1 MLAIH
6 RQLNHNNLRQKY
18 LYSVPMK
25 YRSDIDG
32 LRAIAVVPVVL
43 FHAGYSWIPGGFVGV
58 DIFFVISGYLISSI
72 ILNEL
77 TAGKFSFARFY
88 ERRARRII
96 PALLVVLVATL
107 AAGYFFLLP
116 DEYASLS
123 QATLAALTFVPNIYF
138 WNTESTYFGLDIA
151 TQPLLHT
158 WSLGVEEQF
167 YILFPVLLFF
177 LYRKFSHQTMSRI
190 LIALFVLSLATNI
203 LLADLYTKYSF
214 YMLPTRAWELLAGI
228 ILSLGILPVIR
239 HHRIADMIA
248 LVGLALIIGTMLML
262 QETSVFPG
270 VNAVYPVLGAAL
282 IIYSGAQVH
291 TVVARLLSHKALV
304 FIGLVSYSFYLW
316 HWPVTVYTKMV
327 WDSDLN
333 KLFILILS
341 FVLAAV
347 SYRFIEP
354 RYRKSAGRL
363 PRVRTVGELGIIG
376 VFLASCAAFILYS
389 QGLIGRVPNDIM
401 QIAQVTALHQTA
413 NSVQCRR
420 FIENNQNDENDR
432 GQLCRL
438 GKQDS
443 VPQFIIWGDSHAE
456 AISYALHLAAL
467 DTGVSG
473 YALVNGG
480 CRPLLGVFRKRKE
493 KCLNFNNAVLEF
505 IKNSPA
511 IKHIFLA
518 GYWRISLTGQ
528 SYDNSNFLI
537 MDEKTRISSP
547 LENRNVFRRG
557 LKRTLDALD
566 GYRISIIEDVPEI
579 GAQFGKSVAN
589 HFIRQAWLGSDIL
602 ARRTFVDDVDSY
614 DQEFSSALSSLPAH
628 WNFIEVKPWLCQD
641 QECPILIDGKLVYS
655 DGDHLSRYGASLLVP
670 VFRQSLNDGALEAPA
685 KRSARADA
693 VPIKSGAV
701 TEKAL

>member
-1 MLAIH
+1 
-6 RQLNHNNLRQKY
+6 
-18 LYSVPMK
+18 MK

-32 LRAIAVVPVVL
+32 LRAIAVIPVVL

-72 ILNEL
+72 ILHEL
-77 TAGKFSFARFY
+77 TSGTFSFARFY
-88 ERRARRII
+88 ERRVRRII
-96 PALLVVLVATL
+96 PALLVVLIATL
-107 AAGYFFLLP
+107 TAGYFFLLP
-116 DEYASLS
+116 DEYTSLS
-123 QATLAALTFVPNIYF
+123 QATLAALAFVPNIYF

-167 YILFPVLLFF
+167 YILFPALLFF

-190 LIALFVLSLATNI
+190 LIALLILSLTANI

-214 YMLPTRAWELLAGI
+214 YMLPTRVWELLAGI
-228 ILSLGILPVIR
+228 VLSLGILPVIR
-239 HHRIADMIA
+239 NHRIADMIA

-270 VNAVYPVLGAAL
+270 INAVYPVLGAAL
-282 IIYSGAQVH
+282 IIYSGAQNQ

-304 FIGLVSYSFYLW
+304 FIGLISYSLYLW
-316 HWPVTVYTKMV
+316 HWPITVYTKMV
-327 WDSDLN
+327 WDSDSSR
-333 KLFILILS
+333 LFILLLS
-341 FVLAAV
+341 FVLAAA

-354 RYRKSAGRL
+354 RYRRSSRRL
-363 PRVRTVGELGIIG
+363 PRARIVGELGIIG
-376 VFLASCAAFILYS
+376 VFLVSCAAFLLYS
-389 QGLIGRVPNDIM
+389 QGLIGRVPDDIM
-401 QIAQVTALHQTA
+401 QIAKMNVLHQTG
-413 NSVQCRR
+413 NSVQCRS
-420 FIENNQNDENDR
+420 FIENSQNDGGDR

-438 GKQDS
+438 GKQNS
-443 VPQFIIWGDSHAE
+443 TPQFIIWGDSHAE

-467 DTGVSG
+467 GTGVSG
-473 YALVNGG
+473 YALSNGG
-480 CRPLLGVFRKRKE
+480 CRPLTGVYRKRKK
-493 KCLNFNNAVLEF
+493 KCLHFNNAVLEF
-505 IKNSPA
+505 IKDSSS

-537 MDEKTRISSP
+537 VDKETRISSP

-566 GYRISIIEDVPEI
+566 GYRVSIIEDVPEI

-589 HFIRQAWLGSDIL
+589 HFIRQRWLGNGML
-602 ARRTFVDDVDSY
+602 AQHTFIDSIDSY
-614 DQEFSSALSSLPAH
+614 DQEFSSALSSLSGH

-641 QECPILIDGKLVYS
+641 QECPILIDGKLVYF
-655 DGDHLSRYGASLLVP
+655 DGDHLSRYGASLLAP
-670 VFRQSLNDGALEAPA
+670 VFRQALDDDVLETLA
-685 KRSARADA
+685 KRSSRVDGAPISSSA
-693 VPIKSGAV
+693 VA
-701 TEKAL
+701 EKVL